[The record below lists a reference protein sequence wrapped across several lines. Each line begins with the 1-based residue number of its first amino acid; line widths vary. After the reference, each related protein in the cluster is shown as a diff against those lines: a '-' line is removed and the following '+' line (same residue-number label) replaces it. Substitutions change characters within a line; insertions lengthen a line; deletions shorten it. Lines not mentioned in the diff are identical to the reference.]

1 MRKILLTSNGLA
13 TDRIIAVFHSLLD
26 KPPTEAKVL
35 FIPTAANVPEAIFM
49 VPECLKGLLNA
60 GILEENITVFDL
72 HRNTA
77 IEELLQYDAICF
89 TGGTSQYLLDRIND
103 TGFTETLTQY
113 ADNGGIY
120 LGISAG
126 SVVATNNLPNNLGF
140 INCTIG
146 VHKEIG
152 TASGAI
158 DVSTNPHIDLTGS
171 GAILILGDGFEVV
184 E

>member
-13 TDRIIAVFHSLLD
+13 TDRIISVFHSLLE
-26 KPPTEAKVL
+26 KQTAEAKAL
-35 FIPTAANVPEAIFM
+35 FIPTAANTPEAIFM
-49 VPECLKGLLNA
+49 VPECLKDLLNA
-60 GILEENITVFDL
+60 GISEENITVFDL
-72 HRNTA
+72 YRNMA
-77 IEELLQYDAICF
+77 IEELSQYDTVCF

-103 TGFTETLTQY
+103 TGFSATLTQY
-113 ADNGGIY
+113 VDNGGVY

-140 INCTIG
+140 INCKLG

-152 TASGAI
+152 TARGVI
-158 DVSTNPHIDLTGS
+158 DVSKNPHIDLTGS
-171 GAILILGDGFEVV
+171 NAILILGDRFEIV